1 MVKLPCYNADGT
13 RAEDIEVDPSLF
25 GDKVLS
31 KTLHQMVVGYGHH
44 KRVGTHSAKTRG
56 EIKGSNRKPYR
67 QKGTGR
73 ARAGTRKSPLWRSGG
88 AIFPP
93 KPRDYDTG
101 LPKKMRKAALN
112 SALLAKL
119 LDGEVAVIDG
129 LKLEAPHT
137 KTVATLLKQVELN
150 GKPVSE
156 RSHLFLMHEY
166 DRNLY
171 LSARNI
177 ANTKIEEVRNLNAY
191 DVVRKVNVVLTKQA
205 LEALIEQRKRDTE
218 AQAAKASAG

>member
-1 MVKLPCYNADGT
+1 MELNIAASKGKVEVSEGTFGATFNQDLVHQAVTAFLANARQGT
-13 RAEDIEVDPSLF
+13 R
-25 GDKVLS
+25 K
-31 KTLHQMVVGYGHH
+31 Q
-44 KRVGTHSAKTRG
+44 KTRSEVSG
-56 EIKGSNRKPYR
+56 GGRKPWR

-88 AIFPP
+88 VIFPP

-112 SALLAKL
+112 SALLSKL

-129 LKLEAPHT
+129 LKLEEPRT
-137 KTVATLLKQVELN
+137 KTVAELLGKIELN
-150 GKPVSE
+150 GKRVSD
-156 RSHLFLMHEY
+156 RSHLFLMHEP

-177 ANTKIEEVRNLNAY
+177 AKIKIDEVRNINAY
-191 DVVRKVNVVLTKQA
+191 DVVRKVNLVLTKEA
-205 LEALIEQRKRDTE
+205 LEALIESRKQEKE